1 GRSGDLQRAL
11 DQAAITDVVNAL
23 PQGLNTRLG
32 ETGGGLSGG
41 EARRLTL
48 ARAIYATPD
57 VILADE
63 PTADLDA
70 ATAKAVT
77 AGLMAQV
84 AHGAT
89 LVISTHD
96 AALAAQMDRVI
107 QIGGAP

>member
-1 GRSGDLQRAL
+1 MPEIASSHRLRPLNQAGKKGRPDRCYLIVEVKSRVMQ
-11 DQAAITDVVNAL
+11 
-23 PQGLNTRLG
+23 P
-32 ETGGGLSGG
+32 
-41 EARRLTL
+41 RRLTL